1 MELKKILCAVD
12 LEDTI
17 APSVDYAKMM
27 ASLSGAS
34 ILVAYVIPAHTPYED
49 VYLSIN
55 QLPNE
60 VDNPNEAVQKS
71 MNAFLSEKFPGMET
85 SGVILVGRPS
95 EELVKLAEEK
105 GADLIVMGTHGRA
118 GFDRLLFGS
127 VANEVVKAAPCP
139 VMTIR
144 PEKPKD

>member
-1 MELKKILCAVD
+1 M
-12 LEDTI
+12 
-17 APSVDYAKMM
+17 
-27 ASLSGAS
+27 
-34 ILVAYVIPAHTPYED
+34 D
-49 VYLSIN
+49 V
-55 QLPNE
+55 
-60 VDNPNEAVQKS
+60 
-71 MNAFLSEKFPGMET
+71 T
-85 SGVILVGRPS
+85 GVILVGRPS

-144 PEKPKD
+144 PERRKD

>member
-60 VDNPNEAVQKS
+60 VDNPNAAVQKS

>member
-17 APSVDYAKMM
+17 APSVEYTKRM
-27 ASLSGAS
+27 AALSGS
-34 ILVAYVIPAHTPYED
+34 SVLVAYVIPAHTPYED

-55 QLPNE
+55 NLPNE
-60 VDNPNEAVQKS
+60 VSIPSESMQKA
-71 MNAFLSEKFPGMET
+71 MNALLNEQFAGMDVT
-85 SGVILVGRPS
+85 GVILVGRPS
-95 EELVKLAEEK
+95 EELAKLADEK

-127 VANEVVKAAPCP
+127 VANELVRTAPCP

-144 PEKPKD
+144 PDAMK